1 VAAEVDRSGR
11 DLLVAVRRGRGAGSL
26 QGQLEEQLRDDVA
39 AGRLRPGEALPSTRA
54 LARDLG
60 VSRGVV
66 VEAYAQLAAEGLLVT
81 RPGAAT
87 RVARRG
93 DAWGGG
99 GAGGSDG
106 GAAGAGGAGGSDAT
120 RAGTGGAGGSDATGA
135 GLGTGGAGGSAA
147 RAAGARSVR
156 WDLRVEAGD
165 LGAFPRRAWLAA
177 ARDALATAP
186 DAALG
191 YGDRAGAAVLREA
204 LAGYLGRAR
213 GVSVGPDRLVVT
225 SGATQ
230 AIALL
235 AAVLVARGV
244 RRVAVE
250 HPGFPVHRAQL
261 ARAGLDV
268 VPVPVDADG
277 IDPSALPGDAGAV
290 LVTPAHQFPL
300 GGTLPPERRRA
311 LVAWAGERDALV
323 LEDDYDGEFRFDGLR
338 IGALQGEAP
347 DRVAYIGSASKALV
361 PGLRLGWLA
370 LPAGLVAPVVEAKL
384 LADGGSPVLEQLALA
399 ELIRTGGLDRHLR
412 RVRARH
418 RRRRDALVAG
428 AAAQLPGAR
437 LSGTHA
443 GLHAVADIGP
453 HPDLP
458 AALGRAWERGVA
470 VVGFPHGD
478 RALLLL
484 GWANLPEPAV
494 APALRE
500 LAAAL

>member
-1 VAAEVDRSGR
+1 VDRSGR
-11 DLLVAVRRGRGAGSL
+11 DLLAAVRRGRGAGSL
-26 QGQLEEQLRDDVA
+26 RGQLEEQLRDDVA

-93 DAWGGG
+93 GASGAVPEGG
-99 GAGGSDG
+99 GAGGVAPGG
-106 GAAGAGGAGGSDAT
+106 GAFAAGGAGV
-120 RAGTGGAGGSDATGA
+120 
-135 GLGTGGAGGSAA
+135 
-147 RAAGARSVR
+147 AAGRSVR

-177 ARDALATAP
+177 ARDALAEAP

-191 YGDRAGAAVLREA
+191 YGDRAGAPGLRDA
-204 LAGYLGRAR
+204 LSGYLGRAR
-213 GVSVGPDRLVVT
+213 GVAVGPERLVVT

-235 AAVLVARGV
+235 GAVLAARGV

-250 HPGFPVHRAQL
+250 DPGFPIHRAQL
-261 ARAGLDV
+261 ARAGLEV

-277 IDPSALPGDAGAV
+277 IDPAALPADAGAV

-300 GGTLPPERRRA
+300 GGTLPPQRRRA
-311 LVAWAGERDALV
+311 LLAWAAAHGALV

-384 LADGGSPVLEQLALA
+384 LTDGGSPVLAQLALA
-399 ELIRTGGLDRHLR
+399 ELVRTGGLDRHLR

-418 RRRRDALVAG
+418 RRRRDALVA
-428 AAAQLPGAR
+428 AAETQLPGAR

-443 GLHAVADIGP
+443 GLHAVADVGP

-458 AALGRAWERGVA
+458 AALGRAWDRGVA
-470 VVGFPHGD
+470 VVGFPHDG

-500 LAAAL
+500 LAAALEHGDLVCAAP